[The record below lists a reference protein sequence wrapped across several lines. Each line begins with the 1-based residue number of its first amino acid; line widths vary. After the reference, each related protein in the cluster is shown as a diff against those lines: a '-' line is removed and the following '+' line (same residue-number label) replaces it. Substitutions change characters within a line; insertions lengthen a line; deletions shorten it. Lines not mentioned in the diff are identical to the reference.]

1 MNIYTSLNEMLEYIE
16 ENLGNEIKY
25 SELAKILGINE
36 SILQRFFSVLCNIS
50 LSDYIRKRRL
60 SNAGQ
65 DLIEGREK
73 IIDIAMKYQYESST
87 SFSRAFEKFHGIK
100 PSQVKKGLA
109 PLKIFY
115 KLHFEEKNEE
125 NENIQYTI
133 IEREKMILYGM
144 KVETSIEGLKKDAPY
159 FCKEMSIKYGG
170 DFRYGMTEYVSRFGD
185 DKCYFWALYDEYK
198 KGFEEYKIP
207 ESKWISIRINSQEAK
222 DIQKTIR
229 RFYAEFIPSSKYK
242 IRELPELE
250 YYHDNITDFLVP
262 IEV

>member
-1 MNIYTSLNEMLEYIE
+1 MNIYTSLNKMLEYIE

-65 DLIEGREK
+65 DLTKGKEK

-87 SFSRAFEKFHGIK
+87 AFSRAFEKFHGIK
-100 PSQVKKGLA
+100 PSQVKKGQV

-115 KLHFEEKNEE
+115 KLHFEEKNDE
-125 NENIQYTI
+125 NENIEYTI
-133 IEREKMILYGM
+133 IDRKKITLYGM
-144 KVETSIEGLKKDAPY
+144 KTETSIEGLKTDAPS

-170 DFRYGMTEYVSRFGD
+170 DFTYAMTEYISRFED
-185 DKCYFWALYDEYK
+185 DKCCFWVLYDKYK
-198 KGFEEYKIP
+198 QEFEEYKIP

-222 DIQKTIR
+222 DIQKAIR

-250 YYHDNITDFLVP
+250 YYHDGITDFLVP